1 MAQDQGLPQVEETV
15 RMLRELRAR
24 LPATRT
30 ISPADLQATNIT
42 TVRVEASRPPTPAL
56 AETSMLDEELLIL
69 SDTSG
74 LDELP
79 DEGTV
84 PGASGPLPEW
94 DAEPTFAEVHIA
106 ASAGT
111 ASANGATAPVSAET
125 VEFEIE
131 PDDMRVAKDDE
142 PNVSHSRVAATPPAT
157 PATEKPVFRTEADLA
172 RNTSPAL
179 ATAVALVRSPLRPDG
194 NPWLTRERFLLVNWD
209 RKQAVEEEEWEERE
223 ATLRERFLAVNWE
236 RSPLHER
243 RPAPATSV
251 PAQPVGTV
259 GGFFSE
265 VDW

>member
-24 LPATRT
+24 LPASRS
-30 ISPADLQATNIT
+30 ISPADLQATNIA
-42 TVRVEASRPPTPAL
+42 TVRVEASRPPTPPPAQ
-56 AETSMLDEELLIL
+56 TPMLDEELLIL

-94 DAEPTFAEVHIA
+94 DAEPTFEEVQVVTSTA
-106 ASAGT
+106 AAVPKE
-111 ASANGATAPVSAET
+111 AAPAVSAET
-125 VEFEIE
+125 VEFEVE
-131 PDDMRVAKDDE
+131 SDDL
-142 PNVSHSRVAATPPAT
+142 H
-157 PATEKPVFRTEADLA
+157 LA
-172 RNTSPAL
+172 MERESTGSNTSVDAGKAAEQPVVRVEASTERSTAPAL
-179 ATAVALVRSPLRPDG
+179 GTAAALVRSPVRPDG

-209 RKQAVEEEEWEERE
+209 RQQAVVEEEWDERE

-243 RPAPATSV
+243 RAAPAPSV